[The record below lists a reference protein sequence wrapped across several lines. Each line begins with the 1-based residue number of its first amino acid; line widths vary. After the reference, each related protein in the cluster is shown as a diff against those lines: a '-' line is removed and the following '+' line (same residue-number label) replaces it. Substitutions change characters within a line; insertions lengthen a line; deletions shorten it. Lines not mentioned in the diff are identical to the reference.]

1 MSLYKNIRSDVI
13 YFDFAKAF
21 DSVNYDLILLKL
33 KTLFLID
40 GCLLQFIKAYL
51 KDRKQDVVV
60 GRSSSTFL
68 PVLSGVPQGSI
79 LGPTLFVLFLND
91 ITLGIDKDTNIV
103 MYADDT
109 KIWRQMD
116 DHLHLQRDIDY
127 LFDWALKNKMKF
139 HASKCK
145 VLMVSKFSP
154 LLLDILPFVQFFY
167 KMGDSILENTET
179 EKDLGILM
187 NRTFNF
193 TDHSNFLYGRANQ
206 RFGLLKRT
214 CHFVHSIEKR
224 RVLYLTMVRS
234 LFEHC
239 PIIWRPSSDTAVNRL
254 ESFQMRAIK
263 WILKDFS
270 VSYSFN
276 KLLYFTHCK
285 QLNILPIQL
294 RFDYHDLKFLH
305 LVVHNFSC
313 IKLPSYLRLFDGSSR
328 LRSTHLDHFSLVSDI
343 KPNGIK
349 SFSSKRCF
357 THTFFYRA
365 HLSWNRLPLTLRK
378 IIRPSV
384 FKSMLI
390 KYIWEELTTIV
401 LDSDDEHG

>member
-1 MSLYKNIRSDVI
+1 
-13 YFDFAKAF
+13 
-21 DSVNYDLILLKL
+21 
-33 KTLFLID
+33 
-40 GCLLQFIKAYL
+40 
-51 KDRKQDVVV
+51 
-60 GRSSSTFL
+60 
-68 PVLSGVPQGSI
+68 
-79 LGPTLFVLFLND
+79 
-91 ITLGIDKDTNIV
+91 
-103 MYADDT
+103 
-109 KIWRQMD
+109 
-116 DHLHLQRDIDY
+116 
-127 LFDWALKNKMKF
+127 
-139 HASKCK
+139 
-145 VLMVSKFSP
+145 
-154 LLLDILPFVQFFY
+154 
-167 KMGDSILENTET
+167 
-179 EKDLGILM
+179 M

-254 ESFQMRAIK
+254 ESLQMRAIK

-270 VSYSFN
+270 VSYSSN
-276 KLLYFTHCK
+276 KLLYFTRCK

-328 LRSTHLDHFSLVSDI
+328 LRSIHLDHFSLVSDI

-349 SFSSKRCF
+349 SFSSKRGF
-357 THTFFYRA
+357 AHTFFYRA
-365 HLSWNRLPLTLRK
+365 HLSWNRLPLTLRE

-401 LDSDDEHG
+401 LDSDDEH